1 MLKRLWEGFVE
12 DATMLVLLF
21 FLINLFIDIKQGT
34 LFGAMLVW
42 LILEILE
49 NHLDISGKLKM
60 LLDKIFKKN

>member
-12 DATMLVLLF
+12 DTTMLVLLF
-21 FLINLFIDIKQGT
+21 FFINLFIDIKQGT

-42 LILEILE
+42 VILEILE
-49 NHLDISGKLKM
+49 IHLDISGKLKM

>member
-1 MLKRLWEGFVE
+1 MLKRLWEGFTV
-12 DATMLVLLF
+12 DAPMIVLGF
-21 FLINLFIDIKQGT
+21 FFVNLFIDIKQGT